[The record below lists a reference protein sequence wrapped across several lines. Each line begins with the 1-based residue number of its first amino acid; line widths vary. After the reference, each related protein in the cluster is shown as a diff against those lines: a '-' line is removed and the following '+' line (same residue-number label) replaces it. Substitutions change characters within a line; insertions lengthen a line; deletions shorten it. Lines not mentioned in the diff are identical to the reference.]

1 MFSKPREPL
10 PQKKRPMKKIFTS
23 FTLFTALAAFAQV
36 PEIGTPAYQQWLNT
50 QNTQRA
56 AGPTVQP
63 LNGNDTL
70 NMVYSNT
77 ACGLNYSLTSVRL
90 GQRFVPVGLPQPAPM
105 VVNTLPS
112 CGNVLQAYLYTEA
125 LGVTPSIT
133 AVLTDPS
140 NNTTNVPMTL
150 IGSSSDVCWGM
161 GGTHMWRADVTSL
174 ITGGGTYTISGLP
187 VATSPSNSSVD
198 VEGATLLI
206 IYADPTASYTGSIQ
220 IDDGCHTVQGGNLA
234 HTMTGFN
241 ACSNSTAGSAF
252 MLVGDMQLT
261 GYTINMN
268 GNSVP
273 QPQWNW
279 WNEISAPTSVSTG
292 QNFCAYTMYN
302 AGDCYTL
309 GVAGLYFQTNCNSCT
324 PQQVGLAVSVTGTS
338 ASCGNNG
345 SATAT
350 ATGGNG
356 NYSYVWAPGGQT
368 TSSVSGLAAGTYTV
382 NVTDG
387 TTCGTATVT
396 IANTSMS
403 VTAYAVGSSCS
414 SSTGSASVTVTGGTA
429 PYTYAWSPSGGNGN
443 SATGL
448 APGTYTCVITDA
460 ASCSTSVTVN
470 ISNAANLQAYV
481 YAYPDSCPSSSGSAF
496 AYNTGG
502 NAPFTYLWST
512 GATTSSINGLPPGVY
527 CVTITDAAGCTSTA
541 CDTVVQAPGS
551 FSHGTNMYQFVSCGD
566 SALLYAWSSD
576 PTSTF
581 SWSPANL
588 CNNPTSDTTWAHPT
602 QPFTV
607 FYVNITGQC
616 GSAVDS
622 VWVFQDSANWYNEQ
636 ICFITVDTANNHNLL
651 TWERAN
657 SPSSGSYNI
666 YRETA
671 VSGVYA
677 LIATQPI
684 SQFTT
689 YLDVTSNPY
698 VQPYRYQI
706 TTVDPC
712 GNESDTSWHHRSIHL
727 QASASPFGGWNL
739 FWTAY
744 EGLPIATYNIYRGTN
759 ISNMTLLT
767 SVSGSTFT
775 YTDMTPPVGPIW
787 YMIEAVH
794 PNGGCSPSRWA
805 APGNTFEYSS
815 MLSNLHLATPNS
827 IDNPT
832 VIQNSLTVSPN
843 PGNGIF
849 VLNCNLVSGDDATV
863 TITDALGRVVYT
875 NMQNAN
881 GSSLRMEMDLSSLAA
896 GMYNVKVTNGA
907 SEGVTKLVITQ

>member
-1 MFSKPREPL
+1 
-10 PQKKRPMKKIFTS
+10 MKKLYSS
-23 FTLFTALAAFAQV
+23 FAVLCATAITLCAQQ
-36 PEIGTPAYQQWLNT
+36 PEVGTPAYAQWLNS
-50 QNTQRA
+50 QNIQSQRLI
-56 AGPTVQP
+56 GPTVQP

-70 NMVYSNT
+70 TTTYSNT

-90 GQRFVPVGLPQPAPM
+90 GQRFVPVGVPQPAAM
-105 VVNTLPS
+105 NVNAMPT
-112 CGNVLQAYLYTEA
+112 CGQVLQAYLYTEC
-125 LGVTPSIT
+125 LGAAGSIT
-133 AVLTDPS
+133 ATLTDPS
-140 NNTTNVPMTL
+140 NTTTAVPMTL
-150 IGSSSDVCWGM
+150 IGSSLDVCWGM

-174 ITGGGTYTISGLP
+174 ITGAGTYMLSGLP
-187 VATSPSNSSVD
+187 VSASPATVD

-220 IDDGCHTVQGGNLA
+220 IDDGCHTVQGGNLS

-261 GYTINMN
+261 GYNINMN
-268 GNSVP
+268 GNAVA

-279 WNEISAPTSVSTG
+279 WNEVSAPTSVVSG
-292 QNFCAYTMYN
+292 QNFCAFTMYN

-309 GVAGLYFQTNCNSCT
+309 GVAGLYYQSNCNSCT
-324 PQQVGLAVSVTGTS
+324 PQQVGLAVSATGTS

-345 SATAT
+345 TATAT

-356 NYSYVWAPGGQT
+356 NYTYVWAPGGQT
-368 TSSVSGLAAGTYTV
+368 TATATGLAAGTYTV

-403 VTAYAVGSSCS
+403 VTTYVVGSSCMS
-414 SSTGSASVTVTGGTA
+414 ATGTASVSVTGGTG
-429 PYTYAWSPSGGNGN
+429 PYTYAWSPSGGNT
-443 SATGL
+443 STATGL
-448 APGTYTCVITDA
+448 APGNYTCTITDA
-460 ASCSTSVTVN
+460 ASCTTTVTVN
-470 ISNAANLQAYV
+470 IANASQLTAYV
-481 YAYPDSCPSSSGSAF
+481 YAWPDSCPSPTGSA
-496 AYNTGG
+496 YIWHSGG
-502 NAPFTYLWST
+502 NGPFTYLWSN
-512 GATTSSINGLPPGVY
+512 GNTTNNPTNLAAGIY
-527 CVTITDAAGCTSTA
+527 CCTVTDAAGCTATA
-541 CDTVVQAPGS
+541 CDTVTAVPS
-551 FSHGTNMYQFVSCGD
+551 NFSHGTNMFAYVSCGD
-566 SALLYAWSSD
+566 SAMLTAWSSD

-581 SWSPANL
+581 SWSPANQ
-588 CNNPTSDTTWAHPT
+588 CNTPTNDSTYAHPT

-607 FYVNITGQC
+607 FYVTITGSC
-616 GSAVDS
+616 GTAVDS
-622 VWVFQDSANWYNEQ
+622 VWVFTDSLNWYNEQ
-636 ICFITVDTANNHNLL
+636 ICFVTVDTANNHNLI

-657 SPSSGSYNI
+657 SPSSGTYNI

-677 LIATQPI
+677 LIATQPV

-706 TTVDPC
+706 TTTDVC

-767 SVSGSTFT
+767 QVSGSTFT
-775 YTDMTPPVGPIW
+775 YTDLTAPMGPIW

-805 APGNTFEYSS
+805 EPGNTFDYSS
-815 MLSNLHLATPNS
+815 MLSNLHLADPLGIN
-827 IDNPT
+827 NANA
-832 VIQNSLTVSPN
+832 IQNSLTVSPN
-843 PGNGIF
+843 PGNGNF
-849 VLNCNLVSGDDATV
+849 VLSCNLATSGPATV
-863 TITDALGRVVYT
+863 TITDALGRVVFT
-875 NMQNAN
+875 ETGASNAPTMTMY
-881 GSSLRMEMDLSSLAA
+881 LDLSSLAA
-896 GMYNVKVTNGA
+896 GVYNVKVTNGA